1 MSTMTNGATITVI
14 ATGKS
19 YHTLRDWG
27 LAIGNNNCIGTPVQE
42 TFYLDVPGADAVSYT
57 HLTLPTILLV

>member
-1 MSTMTNGATITVI
+1 MSTMTNGVTITVI

-27 LAIGNNNCIGTPVQE
+27 LAIGNNNTWFSRE
-42 TFYLDVPGADAVSYT
+42 
-57 HLTLPTILLV
+57 

>member
-19 YHTLRDWG
+19 YHSRVRQSIHG
-27 LAIGNNNCIGTPVQE
+27 QR
-42 TFYLDVPGADAVSYT
+42 
-57 HLTLPTILLV
+57 